1 MTQFKNICS
10 ILMLLACFATSAC
23 ASQSLDIKP
32 VKIEVFSDTN
42 VFAMD
47 ESGKYQ
53 IGQIGGKWSGV
64 QDIQKLGLSLLDVT
78 VATNDGMYLIGSEAH
93 HDADKDIYY
102 TGLIVLIDAGNKK
115 VKEWR
120 HETGFLKAAQYN
132 DNITLTSFDGVYTLA
147 ASNDIK
153 LVKDNDKRDALQPL
167 YDNAGG
173 VILCRPGS
181 LAKIAALNGVAGCD
195 KAGGWAFAGVWY
207 PSNDDYTSEPVICG
221 AWLIEPVQT
230 KYKKPISEIIVRD
243 LKSGDV
249 VTKKKIADSH
259 HVFCKNNSEIL
270 IDADMQ
276 SFTLPV
282 MNPGDEYSCNNAE
295 AIISLKK
302 YNKES
307 ACLTSGG
314 YLGVLKKKNSR

>member
-32 VKIEVFSDTN
+32 VKIEIFSDTN

-173 VILCRPGS
+173 
-181 LAKIAALNGVAGCD
+181 
-195 KAGGWAFAGVWY
+195 WAFAGVWY